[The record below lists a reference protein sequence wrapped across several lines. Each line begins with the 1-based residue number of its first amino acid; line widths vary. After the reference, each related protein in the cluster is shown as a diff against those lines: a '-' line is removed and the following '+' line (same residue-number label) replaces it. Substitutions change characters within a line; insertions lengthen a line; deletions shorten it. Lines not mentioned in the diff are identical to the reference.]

1 MTDWLQSNFH
11 NGLDISTTTL
21 ATRLILAFAFG
32 VLIAALYR
40 WTQGST
46 EQGSQALASTLVML
60 AILIA
65 LVTQVIGN
73 SVARAFSLVGA
84 LSLVRFRT
92 EVQDT
97 RDTAFVIFAV
107 VVGMATGAGH
117 LQAACV
123 GVVVG
128 GIAAFAIGPAALRYR
143 TPAALYTLTVK
154 LGIANDIEMMLKGSL
169 EKHLDGYR
177 LLATNTV
184 RQGAAFE
191 LTYSA
196 YLRAR
201 SSPTELLK
209 ELNQLE
215 GVQSVSLSVV

>member
-11 NGLDISTTTL
+11 NGLDISTATL
-21 ATRLILAFAFG
+21 ATRLIVAFVFG
-32 VLIAALYR
+32 VVVAALYR
-40 WTQGST
+40 WTQGGT
-46 EQGSQALASTLVML
+46 ESNSQALASTLVML

-97 RDTAFVIFAV
+97 RDKAFVIFAV
-107 VVGMATGAGH
+107 VVGMASGAGH
-117 LQAACV
+117 LPAACI
-123 GVVVG
+123 GVIVG
-128 GIAAFAIGPAALRYR
+128 GIAAVATRPAVPCYD
-143 TPAALYTLTVK
+143 TPGAQYTLTVK
-154 LGIANDIEMMLKGSL
+154 LGVAHDAEAPLKRFL
-169 EKHLDGYR
+169 EQHFDAYR
-177 LLATNTV
+177 LLATSTV

-191 LTYSA
+191 LIYNTR
-196 YLRAR
+196 LRAQA
-201 SSPTELLK
+201 SPTKLVK

-215 GVQSVSLSVV
+215 GIQSVSLSAA

>member
-1 MTDWLQSNFH
+1 MTDWLQSSFH
-11 NGLDISTTTL
+11 NGLDISTATL
-21 ATRLILAFAFG
+21 ATRLILAFVFG
-32 VLIAALYR
+32 VAVAALYR
-40 WTQGST
+40 WTQGSAESCCQT
-46 EQGSQALASTLVML
+46 LASTLVLL

-107 VVGMATGAGH
+107 VVGMACGAGH

-123 GVVVG
+123 GVLVG
-128 GIAAFAIGPAALRYR
+128 GMAALATRP
-143 TPAALYTLTVK
+143 TPLNPATPGTLYNLTVK
-154 LGIANDIEMMLKGSL
+154 LGIAHNAEGLLKRPF
-169 EKHLDGYR
+169 EKHLDAYR
-177 LLATNTV
+177 LLATTTA

-196 YLRAR
+196 RLRPQC
-201 SSPTELLK
+201 SPTELLR

-215 GVQSVSLSVV
+215 GIQGVSLNAA